1 MNGIVIKTERLIL
14 KPMGTADLET
24 ANSYS
29 LDEQNTR
36 FMCFL
41 PNRDSEETLQFLKNV
56 ESEWQKEYPG
66 FYEFAVY
73 YRETHIGAVS
83 VYFDDG
89 IGELGWII
97 NRRYWGNGFAY
108 EAAKA
113 MIDYFTSIGHHRFVA
128 HCDTENTP
136 SYRLMEKLGMT
147 RTSECAG
154 RKNRSSDQESREYQ
168 YELTL

>member
-14 KPMGTADLET
+14 KPLGTAELET

-56 ESEWQKEYPG
+56 ESEWQKEHPG
-66 FYEFAVY
+66 FYEFAVF
-73 YRETHIGAVS
+73 YREAHIGAVS

-89 IGELGWII
+89 VGELGWII
-97 NRRYWGNGFAY
+97 NRQYWGNGFAY

-113 MIDYFTSIGHHRFVA
+113 IVDYFAGIGCHRFIA
-128 HCDTENTP
+128 HCDTENVA

-147 RTSECAG
+147 RTGEYGG
-154 RKNRSSDQESREYQ
+154 RKNRSSDHESFEFQ